1 MSKSKLKVVL
11 NSAGVRALLRSPE
24 IAAVCEQKAKAEAAK
39 LGSAYKTDVYQ
50 GRNRVNVSVYT
61 DDPDAIDDNLK
72 HNTMLKSLG
81 GQSNRTGR
89 QVSGYWR
96 TTKNG
101 KRIYVQPYQRR
112 R

>member
-11 NSAGVRALLRSPE
+11 NSAGVRALLRSSE
-24 IAAVCEQKAKAEAAK
+24 IAAVCEHRAKAEAAK
-39 LGSAYKTDVYQ
+39 LGSAYDIESFVAPTRSVF
-50 GRNRVNVSVYT
+50 RVYT
-61 DDPDAIDDNLK
+61 DDPSAIDDNLK

-96 TTKNG
+96 TTKSG